1 MSKTEKQTSKL
12 VDVAEV
18 TAVSSESIN
27 TEEKAAVQEKAAP
40 KKAAP
45 KKATPS
51 KKETTKKETANKE
64 TSKKEA
70 STKKATKKTTN
81 KVEKENKA
89 LIPQV
94 IFQFLGNELDANAI
108 ATQAKEAWIA
118 EGNSEASIETL
129 AVYIKPEEAAAYY
142 VINGEPAGKI
152 QL

>member
-1 MSKTEKQTSKL
+1 MSKPEKQTSKL
-12 VDVAEV
+12 VDAAEV
-18 TAVSSESIN
+18 TAVSSEMIN
-27 TEEKAAVQEKAAP
+27 VEEKAVVQEKAA

-45 KKATPS
+45 KKTTPLKKETAKKDS
-51 KKETTKKETANKE
+51 TKKETTKKESSA
-64 TSKKEA
+64 
-70 STKKATKKTTN
+70 KKATKKTTD
-81 KVEKENKA
+81 KVEKSDKV

-108 ATQAKEAWIA
+108 ANEAKKAWIA

-142 VINGEPAGKI
+142 VVNGEPAGKI

>member
-27 TEEKAAVQEKAAP
+27 TEEKAVVQEKAAKKATP

-45 KKATPS
+45 S
-51 KKETTKKETANKE
+51 KKETAKKE
-64 TSKKEA
+64 TSKKE
-70 STKKATKKTTN
+70 SSTKKTTKKTAD
-81 KVEKENKA
+81 KVEKASKI

-108 ATQAKEAWIA
+108 AKQAKEAWIA

-129 AVYIKPEEAAAYY
+129 AIYIKPEEAAAYY